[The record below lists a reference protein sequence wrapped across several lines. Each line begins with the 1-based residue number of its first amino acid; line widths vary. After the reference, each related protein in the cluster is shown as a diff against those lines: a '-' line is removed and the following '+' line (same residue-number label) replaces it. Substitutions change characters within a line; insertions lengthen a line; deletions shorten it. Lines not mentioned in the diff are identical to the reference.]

1 MLRLLNFAAK
11 VVAPGV
17 SHVTAMTKVIVWGRC
32 EEVRDHG
39 SRILH
44 DSGRNHVH
52 RGGGN
57 IWDNISN
64 KIYNIDLV
72 FSDFMTSKCYI

>member
-1 MLRLLNFAAK
+1 MHVLCELTGTVLPFWDRYILQLCYREQIMLRLLNFAAK

-52 RGGGN
+52 R
-57 IWDNISN
+57 
-64 KIYNIDLV
+64 
-72 FSDFMTSKCYI
+72 